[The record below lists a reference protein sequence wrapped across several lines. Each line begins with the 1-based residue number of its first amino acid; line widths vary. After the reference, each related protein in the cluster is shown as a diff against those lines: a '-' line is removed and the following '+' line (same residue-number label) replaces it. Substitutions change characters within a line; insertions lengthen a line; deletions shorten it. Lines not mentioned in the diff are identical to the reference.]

1 LANIDARD
9 KAKDKNNKTKKRFFR
24 YRFGGS
30 ASAVSAFKVLA
41 KSGLFFG
48 EMTADDARDNGAK
61 RAFDSLPLNS
71 DFNQSG

>member
-9 KAKDKNNKTKKRFFR
+9 KAKDKNNKKKRFFR

-41 KSGLFFG
+41 KSGLFLG
-48 EMTADDARDNGAK
+48 EMTADAARDNGAK